1 MPCTAGIWLATVV
14 GSVGLAL
21 TAGGEEAS
29 AAQAQRPPAGS
40 PDPRQMVLRSS
51 DLGGAQVTAQGYYRD
66 TDFPSVISY
75 AREFEDGRVGGTAL
89 LYVDSEAEIGR
100 SVQGT
105 ASFLRV
111 LKLALGSREG
121 RKLIEDS
128 FAEEFPAGGP
138 VSNLKVGRPV
148 ALGVGAG
155 SFDLLVRF
163 RVLGLRVDAHLAA
176 FRVDRVLGL
185 LGVVGEPGTRV
196 SRVVVARLARIMA
209 VRMGVELR
217 PRSTGAPVV
226 SGIPE
231 VGQTL
236 TATRGTWRG
245 DPTSFAF
252 QWQRCDALGLSCVPI
267 PGATEER
274 YLVAEADIGSRI
286 RVAVTAR
293 NSVGQG
299 ASVSAPSAVVPAV
312 TPPTNVSPP
321 TISGTPQSGQTLT
334 VQGAGTWTGS
344 PSAFAFRWMR
354 CDAAGGACA
363 DVPGATGG
371 TYVLGAADVGST
383 MRVAVTARNAAGEAT
398 AVSAP
403 TAVVT

>member
-1 MPCTAGIWLATVV
+1 MTRSAGVLLAMTASSL
-14 GSVGLAL
+14 GLAL
-21 TAGGEEAS
+21 TAVGQDAS
-29 AAQAQRPPAGS
+29 AASTQRPPAGS
-40 PDPRQMVLRSS
+40 PDPRQMVLQSS
-51 DLGGAQVTAQGYYRD
+51 DLGGARVTAQGYYRD

-75 AREFEDGRVGGTAL
+75 AREFEDGRVGRTAV

-100 SVQGT
+100 SVRGT

-121 RKLIEDS
+121 RRLIEES
-128 FAEEFPAGGP
+128 FAEEFPAGGA

-163 RVLGLRVDAHLAA
+163 RVLGLPVDAHLAA

-196 SRVVVARLARIMA
+196 SRAVVARLARIMA
-209 VRMGVELR
+209 VRMGVELG

-226 SGIPE
+226 SGTPE
-231 VGQTL
+231 VAQTL

-245 DPTSFAF
+245 APTSFAF

-267 PGATEER
+267 PGATGER
-274 YLVAEADIGSRI
+274 YLVADADVGSRI

-299 ASVSAPSAVVPAV
+299 SSVSAPSAVVPAV
-312 TPPTNVSPP
+312 APPTNVSPP
-321 TISGTPQSGQTLT
+321 TISGTLQSGQTLT

-344 PSAFAFRWMR
+344 PSSFAFRWLR
-354 CDAAGGACA
+354 CDAAGGACI

-383 MRVAVTARNAAGEAT
+383 MRVAVTA
-398 AVSAP
+398 P
-403 TAVVT
+403 TTVVT

>member
-1 MPCTAGIWLATVV
+1 MPCTTGIWLATVV
-14 GSVGLAL
+14 GSVGLAV
-21 TAGGEEAS
+21 TAGGQEAS
-29 AAQAQRPPAGS
+29 AAQAQRPSRGE

-51 DLGGAQVTAQGYYRD
+51 DLGGARVTAQGYYRD

-75 AREFEDGRVGGTAL
+75 AREFEDGRAAWTAL

-100 SVQGT
+100 SVQERRAPARAQARARLPRGSQ
-105 ASFLRV
+105 ADRGVVRRRSSLRV
-111 LKLALGSREG
+111 GPSRTRRSGVLSRWG
-121 RKLIEDS
+121 RS
-128 FAEEFPAGGP
+128 
-138 VSNLKVGRPV
+138 
-148 ALGVGAG
+148 G

-196 SRVVVARLARIMA
+196 SRAVVARLARIMA
-209 VRMGVELR
+209 GRMGVELR

-226 SGIPE
+226 SGTPE

-245 DPTSFAF
+245 APTSFAF

-267 PGATEER
+267 PGATGER
-274 YLVAEADIGSRI
+274 YLVAEAEIGSRI

-312 TPPTNVSPP
+312 VPPTNVSPL
-321 TISGTPQSGQTLT
+321 TISGTTQSG
-334 VQGAGTWTGS
+334 
-344 PSAFAFRWMR
+344 RR
-354 CDAAGGACA
+354 
-363 DVPGATGG
+363 
-371 TYVLGAADVGST
+371 
-383 MRVAVTARNAAGEAT
+383 
-398 AVSAP
+398 
-403 TAVVT
+403 